1 MALSIVILVISAV
14 LLLGFSF
21 RSRYGFPLFLMNAG
35 ISITSVAVLFQT
47 SSTSMYATPQ
57 GFPLR
62 SLDLELF
69 QLISHMRL
77 PLAQAQTLR
86 NFGTLIFFCGIVLM
100 LMLIARNIKTIHHRL
115 VWEVLCGS
123 GVILFMAL
131 YMVFFSPSCA
141 FRLYMRYYQ
150 LDGAARASF
159 VQLVS
164 IADYLFK
171 GLILLFV
178 MSPALLLTIQ
188 YIRKNITCFGDTFFL
203 LLGITS
209 LYGFVFFIVFH
220 TIPLALSSQ
229 AVFLSAF
236 WFFANGSWLPGWI
249 TLFFLL
255 FSLLTLILI
264 VASAN
269 RIFSGDLVLLSRKK
283 AMKNSIED
291 LNRNLKDVFH
301 SEKNLMFSMMILA
314 DEAKSAYGT
323 QEGLEKLDRLT
334 EIAKDRMEMI
344 TSSLNRIR
352 ELHLHATPTDMRTL
366 VSQALDTL
374 ALPEGIR
381 CETHFCEEPVLCMV
395 DELHTRNALKNI
407 FVNALDALEL
417 SGQEDKAISVSVNA
431 SRAWVSLSIRDNGPG
446 IPKQELRRV
455 MMPFVSTKSKT
466 SNWGI
471 GLPYAFRVVNAQ
483 LGQMRIRS
491 SDQADRSYT
500 QVDILLP
507 RERKSAE

>member
-14 LLLGFSF
+14 LLLGFSL
-21 RSRYGFPLFLMNAG
+21 RSRYGLPLFLLNAG

-62 SLDLELF
+62 DLDLELF
-69 QLISHMRL
+69 RLISHMRL
-77 PLAQAQTLR
+77 PLRQAQTLR
-86 NFGTLIFFCGIVLM
+86 NFGTLIFFFGIVLM
-100 LMLIARNIKTIHHRL
+100 LMLIARNIKVIRHRL
-115 VWEVLCGS
+115 FREITFGISVA
-123 GVILFMAL
+123 LFMTA
-131 YMVFFSPSCA
+131 YMIFFSPSCA

-150 LDGAARASF
+150 LEGAARTSF
-159 VQLVS
+159 VQLVNL
-164 IADYLFK
+164 ADSLFK
-171 GLILLFV
+171 CLILLFV
-178 MSPALLLTIQ
+178 MSPALLLTAQ
-188 YIRKNITCFGDTFFL
+188 YIRKNITCFADTFFL

-209 LYGFVFFIVFH
+209 LYGFVFFVVFH

-269 RIFSGDLVLLSRKK
+269 RVFSGDLVLLSRKR

-301 SEKNLMFSMMILA
+301 SEKNLMFSILILA
-314 DEAKSAYGT
+314 NEARDAYGT
-323 QEGLEKLDRLT
+323 PEGLEKLDRLT
-334 EIAKDRMEMI
+334 EISKDRMEMI

-366 VSQALDTL
+366 VSQALDNLT
-374 ALPEGIR
+374 LPEGIR
-381 CETHFCEEPVLCMV
+381 IEKHFCNESVLCMV
-395 DELHTRNALKNI
+395 DE
-407 FVNALDALEL
+407 
-417 SGQEDKAISVSVNA
+417 
-431 SRAWVSLSIRDNGPG
+431 
-446 IPKQELRRV
+446 
-455 MMPFVSTKSKT
+455 
-466 SNWGI
+466 
-471 GLPYAFRVVNAQ
+471 
-483 LGQMRIRS
+483 
-491 SDQADRSYT
+491 
-500 QVDILLP
+500 
-507 RERKSAE
+507 